1 MPQSPRPAT
10 PGRDD
15 AQVVPHVVIVGGGIA
30 GLAAAHRLVE
40 WRRET
45 GRGLRV
51 TLLEASGRLGGAIE
65 TEQRDGFLI
74 ERGPDSFISE
84 KPWALA
90 LCRRLGLESELIGTN
105 PENRTTF
112 VVRKGRLAPLPAGF
126 MLLAPTRMGPWLRSG
141 LFSWTGKLRAALDL
155 ALPRAAAGADE
166 SLGAFVRRRFG
177 NEVLERIAQPLIGGI
192 YGADPDRLSLAATMP
207 RFLDL
212 EREYRSVTYG
222 LWRTAR
228 KNRPAAAGTSGAR
241 WSLFVTPRAGVERI
255 VSALADRL
263 ENATVRLDVPVSRI
277 RYRPQTVA
285 GSRWSVETRNGETI
299 RAAGVVL
306 ATPAQTS
313 ARLVHDLDAPL
324 GRQLAAIPYSSAAT
338 VNLAYPRDRVPHPL
352 DGFGFVVPRAEHRS
366 IMAATFSSV
375 KYAGR
380 APAGHVLL
388 RAFVGGA
395 LQPELFERDDSELL
409 ALVRG
414 ELRALLGVQ
423 AAPLF
428 TRIARYP
435 QSMPQYRVGHLRR
448 VAEVEARLARHP
460 GLALAGNAYRGV
472 GLADCVRSG
481 EAAAQAIVSACMT
494 DVPVKGVG
502 TEKR

>member
-1 MPQSPRPAT
+1 MPQPPRPAT
-10 PGRDD
+10 PARDD
-15 AQVVPHVVIVGGGIA
+15 PPAVPHVVVVGGGIA

-45 GRGLRV
+45 GRALHV
-51 TLLEASGRLGGAIE
+51 TLLEASGRLGGVIE

-105 PENRTTF
+105 PDQRTTF
-112 VVRKGRLAPLPAGF
+112 VVRKGRLEPLPAGF

-155 ALPRAAAGADE
+155 VLPRAAAGEDE

-222 LWRTAR
+222 LWRAAR
-228 KNRPAAAGTSGAR
+228 KNRPAATGASGAR
-241 WSLFVTPRAGVERI
+241 WSLFVTPRAGVGRI

-263 ENATVRLDVPVSRI
+263 EGETVRPDTPVSRI
-277 RYRPQTVA
+277 RYHPQTEA
-285 GSRWSVETRNGETI
+285 GPRWSVETRTGETI
-299 RAAGVVL
+299 RATGVVL
-306 ATPAQTS
+306 ATPAHTS
-313 ARLVHDLDAPL
+313 ACLVHELDEAL

-338 VNLAYPRDRVPHPL
+338 VNLAYRRALIPHPL
-352 DGFGFVVPRAEHRS
+352 DGFGFVVPRVEHRS

-395 LQPELFERDDSELL
+395 LQPDLFERDDSDLL
-409 ALVRG
+409 SLVRG
-414 ELRALLGVQ
+414 EFRALLGVQ
-423 AAPLF
+423 DAPLF

-435 QSMPQYRVGHLRR
+435 HSMPQYRVGHLRR
-448 VAEVEARLARHP
+448 VAEIEARVARHP

-472 GLADCVRSG
+472 GLADGVRSG
-481 EAAAQAIVSACMT
+481 EAAAQAIVSACLASG
-494 DVPVKGVG
+494 PVK
-502 TEKR
+502 